1 MMARHLFCCGLAL
14 ALVPAL
20 NRHSQSAPFSDIRKI
35 PSAGHSRPRAL
46 AYNPRDG
53 LLYAALSTAD
63 SIAVIDSRTR
73 PARIVARIATG
84 PFPQALAVTPRGEVV
99 VACRYEP
106 ALGLI
111 PPHPEALP
119 AAQRYARVPAGE
131 VHGLH
136 GLALSPAGDLAY
148 VATPALDGVQVV
160 RLPEGGVVQ
169 RLVTGRGPRTL
180 RRVRRAPYVP
190 SPEPDGAAPPRGPLP
205 PVAPPA
211 ELLMVTHLNGRELT
225 AHEIL
230 PDGRLSPAVQRLQT
244 EAPVQDVL
252 ALPLPSPTLL
262 LLGHEDRRVDRAR
275 PFVAGLD
282 SVILPLPLRTGAG
295 LPLDDPGPG
304 QRRSLNLT
312 ERAGLAKLDAAV
324 YDEARRRLVLAGAAT
339 DSLLLVEEDALSGG
353 ALDPRASSP
362 PGRVVAVGA
371 NPTALALLPD
381 GRVAVAERLGD
392 TVTLV
397 DPVTAGRETV
407 VVGEPERRTPAE
419 RGELLFF
426 SRRLFPHNVADDER
440 SVYACSACHD
450 DAHIDGRAHPARQNR
465 FFTQTRTCRGI
476 AQTAPY
482 LFIGELAD
490 LTAFSA
496 SLLAS
501 HSQGWERDPWSFDKY
516 PVTLPAL
523 GRRPRV
529 TLQPAA
535 VRAAMAAYLQ
545 TLPPEPSPFVPLGA
559 TTLPAPARAGL
570 DVFRARCAS
579 CHRLVRDSRT
589 DQPVAE
595 AELERELL
603 RGGVALTSPLRYRAG
618 TPDLTP
624 SGNNPPSLR
633 GIWDSG
639 PYFSDGSAGS
649 LAEVLRRTHADPA
662 APAVHAA
669 ANAWPAPPLPPAERE
684 ALLAFLRCL

>member
-1 MMARHLFCCGLAL
+1 
-14 ALVPAL
+14 LV
-20 NRHSQSAPFSDIRKI
+20 H
-35 PSAGHSRPRAL
+35 
-46 AYNPRDG
+46 NPHDG

-73 PARIVARIATG
+73 PARVVARIASG

-106 ALGLI
+106 TLGLI
-111 PPHPEALP
+111 PPHPQTLP

-169 RLVTGRGPRTL
+169 RLVTGRGPRAL
-180 RRVRRAPYVP
+180 RRVSRPP
-190 SPEPDGAAPPRGPLP
+190 HGPGHEPDAARPHDAAAPS
-205 PVAPPA
+205 
-211 ELLMVTHLNGRELT
+211 ELLVVAHLNGRELT
-225 AHEIL
+225 AHQVL
-230 PDGRLSPAVQRLQT
+230 SDGRLGPAVQRIPT
-244 EAPVQDVL
+244 AAPVQDLL
-252 ALPLPSPTLL
+252 AVPLPSPTLL
-262 LLGHEDRRVDRAR
+262 LLGHEDRRVDRTQ

-282 SVILPLPLRTGAG
+282 SVVLHLPLRAGAG
-295 LPLDDPGPG
+295 LALDDPGPG
-304 QRRSLNLT
+304 QRRSVNLT

-324 YDEARRRLVLAGAAT
+324 YDEARHRLVLAGAAT
-339 DSLLLVEEDALSGG
+339 DNLLVVDGDALAGG
-353 ALDPRASSP
+353 AAADSRAAQP
-362 PGRVVAVGA
+362 AGRVLAVGS

-381 GRVAVAERLGD
+381 GRIAVAERLSD

-397 DPVTAGRETV
+397 DPVTAARESV
-407 VVGEPERRTPAE
+407 LVGQPERRTPAE

-426 SRRLFPHNVADDER
+426 SRRLFPHNVADGER
-440 SVYACSACHD
+440 SVYGCSACHD
-450 DAHIDGRAHPARQNR
+450 DGRAHPARQNR

-490 LTAFSA
+490 LEAFSA
-496 SLLAS
+496 SLVAS
-501 HSQGWERDPWSFDKY
+501 HAQGWERDPWNFDKY
-516 PVTLPAL
+516 PVTLPAY
-523 GRRPRV
+523 GRRQRV

-535 VRAAMAAYLQ
+535 VRAAMAAYLKS
-545 TLPPEPSPFVPLGA
+545 LPPEPSPLVPLGA

-570 DVFRARCAS
+570 VVFRARCAS

-589 DQPVAE
+589 GQPVAE
-595 AELERELL
+595 SELERELL
-603 RGGVALTSPLRYRAG
+603 RGGVALTSPQRYRVG
-618 TPDLTP
+618 PPDLTP

-633 GIWDSG
+633 GVWDSG

-649 LAEVLRRTHADPA
+649 LADVLRRTHADPS

-669 ANAWPAPPLPPAERE
+669 ANAWPAPSLSAAERE

>member
-1 MMARHLFCCGLAL
+1 M
-14 ALVPAL
+14 
-20 NRHSQSAPFSDIRKI
+20 
-35 PSAGHSRPRAL
+35 
-46 AYNPRDG
+46 
-53 LLYAALSTAD
+53 
-63 SIAVIDSRTR
+63 
-73 PARIVARIATG
+73 
-84 PFPQALAVTPRGEVV
+84 
-99 VACRYEP
+99 ACRYEP

-180 RRVRRAPYVP
+180 RRISRAP
-190 SPEPDGAAPPRGPLP
+190 SASGPDDAAPPRGPQSKA
-205 PVAPPA
+205 VPPA
-211 ELLMVTHLNGRELT
+211 ELLLVTHLNGRELT
-225 AHEIL
+225 AHELL
-230 PDGRLSPAVQRLQT
+230 PDGRLGPAVQRLQT
-244 EAPVQDVL
+244 AAPVQDVL
-252 ALPLPSPTLL
+252 ALPPPSPTLL
-262 LLGHEDRRVDRAR
+262 LLGHEDRRVDRAQ

-282 SVILPLPLRTGAG
+282 SVILPLPLRPGAG

-324 YDEARRRLVLAGAAT
+324 YDPARRRLVVAGAAT
-339 DSLLLVEEDALSGG
+339 DNLLLVEDDALGG
-353 ALDPRASSP
+353 GAALDPRAASP
-362 PGRVVAVGA
+362 LGRVVAVGA

-392 TVTLV
+392 TVSLI
-397 DPVTAGRETV
+397 DPATTERETV
-407 VVGEPERRTPAE
+407 IVGEPERRTAAE

-426 SRRLFPHNVADDER
+426 SRRLFPHNVADGER

-450 DAHIDGRAHPARQNR
+450 DAHLDGRAHPARQNR

-501 HSQGWERDPWSFDKY
+501 HAQGWERDPWNFDKY
-516 PVTLPAL
+516 PVTLPAY
-523 GRRPRV
+523 GRRPHV
-529 TLQPAA
+529 TLSPAA

-545 TLPPEPSPFVPLGA
+545 TLVPEPSPFVPLGA
-559 TTLPAPARAGL
+559 TMLPAQARAGL
-570 DVFRARCAS
+570 GVFRARCAS
-579 CHRLVRDSRT
+579 CHRLVRDSGT

-603 RGGVALTSPLRYRAG
+603 RGGVALTSLLRYRTG

-649 LAEVLRRTHADPA
+649 LAEVLRRTHADPSS
-662 APAVHAA
+662 PAVHAA
-669 ANAWPAPPLPPAERE
+669 ANAWPAPSLLPAERE